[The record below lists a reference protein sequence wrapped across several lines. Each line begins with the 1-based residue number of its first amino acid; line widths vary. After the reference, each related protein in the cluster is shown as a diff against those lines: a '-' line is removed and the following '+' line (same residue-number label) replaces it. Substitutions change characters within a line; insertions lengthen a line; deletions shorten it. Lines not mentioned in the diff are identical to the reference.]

1 MVIIGIL
8 ALLFGLSFWVSS
20 LWVLI
25 FYRKKLKATI
35 YELRSEPFSKR
46 YPYRVH
52 YTFNGVTYET
62 DKIRGGF
69 PLIGKHKIIL
79 IIPQKPEK
87 VCFLVDVIFN
97 HITGLFFLF
106 LAVCWLLMQLS

>member
-8 ALLFGLSFWVSS
+8 ALLFGLSFWASS
-20 LWVLI
+20 LWALL
-25 FYRKKLKATI
+25 FYRKKLKAII
-35 YELRSEPFSKR
+35 YELKSEPFSKR

-62 DKIRGGF
+62 DKMRGGF

-79 IIPQKPEK
+79 ITPKKPEK

-97 HITGLFFLF
+97 HIVGLSFLLLTVGWF
-106 LAVCWLLMQLS
+106 LIYL